1 MNPRVQ
7 NKRLKRIEN
16 RPHYRLKNEQEKLDK
31 LIFESLSDYTYS
43 YDFLDEFRKNY
54 PDKTDAVLRRVT
66 VIEGE
71 EAYVAKLIDIS
82 VVLKFLKVNLSKL
95 MNGDVLTSVDYGV
108 KYSSN
113 KENNDYAFECV
124 KLLSNNQINEFV
136 NAFLCPLEQAKFSK
150 DRIKTNYQ
158 EFDDLMDCIIQTNEL
173 KISALQRN
181 WKQIVDEHNQKLK
194 QR

>member
-1 MNPRVQ
+1 MSPRVQ
-7 NKRLKRIEN
+7 SKRLKRIEN

-31 LIFESLSDYTYS
+31 LIFEQYKDYTYS
-43 YDFLDEFRKNY
+43 YDFLDEFKKNY
-54 PDKTDAVLRRVT
+54 PDKTDAVLHRVT

-71 EAYVAKLIDIS
+71 EVYVAKLIDVS
-82 VVLKFLKVNLSKL
+82 VVLKFLKANLSKL

-136 NAFLCPLEQAKFSK
+136 NTFLCPLEQAEFNK